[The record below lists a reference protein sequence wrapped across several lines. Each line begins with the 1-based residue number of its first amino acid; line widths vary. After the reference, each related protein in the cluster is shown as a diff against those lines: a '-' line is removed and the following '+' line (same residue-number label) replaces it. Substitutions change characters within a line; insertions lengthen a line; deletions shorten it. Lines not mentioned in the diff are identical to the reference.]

1 MTLIILVP
9 KLTFDTILKENP
21 LHIPFRKLKLS
32 LYATQAPR
40 GKGGI

>member
-1 MTLIILVP
+1 MTLIIP
-9 KLTFDTILKENP
+9 KLTSDTILKENP
-21 LHIPFRKLKLS
+21 FHIPFRKVKLS